1 LTLSYDMTFILM
13 LLTSLY
19 EPENRYSTGRCVAHP
34 FEKHE
39 IRRNICTDYVA
50 DMNVIL
56 SYYKCQDDWEDE
68 KKFHK
73 MLLGKL
79 LEGKAA
85 KHQEF
90 YREKVRK
97 IDMLMHQISQ
107 KERENCQDID
117 AMAGLFGQI
126 MALITSARDD
136 EWSDNLKSL
145 GYYLGEFIYLLDA
158 YEDVEEDIKKKR
170 YNPFISRYGN
180 PEFEEDC
187 HTILTMIMAECCK
200 EFEKL
205 PLLENV
211 EILRNILYSGV
222 WCRYEIV
229 RKKRQ
234 TNHNN
239 GNIESGKG
247 TDK

>member
-1 LTLSYDMTFILM
+1 MYGKDYKTMIKW
-13 LLTSLY
+13 
-19 EPENRYSTGRCVAHP
+19 STIGKVACG
-34 FEKHE
+34 F
-39 IRRNICTDYVA
+39 
-50 DMNVIL
+50 VI
-56 SYYKCQDDWEDE
+56 
-68 KKFHK
+68 
-73 MLLGKL
+73 GTAGVKL
-79 LEGKAA
+79 LSSKDAKKCYTHVTAA
-85 KHQEF
+85 A
-90 YREKVRK
+90 YRCKDSVMETYTNIK
-97 IDMLMHQISQ
+97 
-107 KERENCQDID
+107 ENCQDID